1 MSAVSKASIVP
12 EVSLTE
18 NRFSSREAIA
28 GANAPLPPTANEP
41 FLLVVRELAR
51 AYQAFSAYSE
61 AHVRQFELTPAQ
73 FDVIA
78 TLGNTN
84 GLCMGELG
92 EKTLIT
98 KGTLTGVIDRL
109 IHKQLVCRETLSENR
124 RSVLVQLTPEGQ
136 AVFDRVFPAH
146 IAHLKE
152 RFDKLDASELELL
165 TVLLSRLRQA
175 F

>member
-1 MSAVSKASIVP
+1 MSAVSRASIAR
-12 EVSLTE
+12 S
-18 NRFSSREAIA
+18 
-28 GANAPLPPTANEP
+28 ANEP
-41 FLLVVRELAR
+41 FLPVVRELAR

-61 AHVRQFELTPAQ
+61 AHVRQFDLTPAQ

-84 GLCMGELG
+84 GLCMGDLG

-109 IHKQLVCRETLSENR
+109 IQKQLVCRETLLENR

-136 AVFDRVFPAH
+136 QVFDRVFPAH
-146 IAHLKE
+146 IAHLKD

-165 TVLLSRLRQA
+165 TVLLGRLRQA

>member
-1 MSAVSKASIVP
+1 MSVVSP
-12 EVSLTE
+12 LD
-18 NRFSSREAIA
+18 RSS
-28 GANAPLPPTANEP
+28 NES
-41 FLLVVRELAR
+41 FLLVMRELAR

-61 AHVRQFELTPAQ
+61 AHVRQFDLTPAQ

-109 IHKQLVCRETLSENR
+109 IQKQLVCRETLPENR
-124 RSVLVQLTPEGQ
+124 RSVIVQLTPEGQ
-136 AVFDRVFPAH
+136 QVFARVFPAH
-146 IAHLKE
+146 IAHLKA

-165 TVLLSRLRQA
+165 TVLLCRLRLA

>member
-1 MSAVSKASIVP
+1 MSAVSKAPIDRS
-12 EVSLTE
+12 
-18 NRFSSREAIA
+18 
-28 GANAPLPPTANEP
+28 ANES
-41 FLLVVRELAR
+41 FLQVVRELAR

-61 AHVRQFELTPAQ
+61 AHVRQFDLTPAQ

-109 IHKQLVCRETLSENR
+109 IHKQLVCRETLPENR
-124 RSVLVQLTPEGQ
+124 RSVIVQLTPEGQ
-136 AVFDRVFPAH
+136 EVFDRVFPAH
-146 IAHLKE
+146 IAHLKT

-165 TVLLSRLRQA
+165 TVLLGRLRQA

>member
-1 MSAVSKASIVP
+1 MSAVSRASIDR
-12 EVSLTE
+12 S
-18 NRFSSREAIA
+18 
-28 GANAPLPPTANEP
+28 ANEP
-41 FLLVVRELAR
+41 FLPVVRELAR

-61 AHVRQFELTPAQ
+61 AHVRQFNLTPAQ

-92 EKTLIT
+92 DKTLIT

-109 IHKQLVCRETLSENR
+109 IQKQLVCRETLPENR
-124 RSVLVQLTPEGQ
+124 RSVIVQLTPEGQ
-136 AVFDRVFPAH
+136 EVFDRVFPAH
-146 IAHLKE
+146 ITHLKD
-152 RFDKLDASELELL
+152 RFDKLDDSELELL
-165 TVLLSRLRQA
+165 TVLLGRLRQA

>member
-1 MSAVSKASIVP
+1 MSAVSRASIDR
-12 EVSLTE
+12 S
-18 NRFSSREAIA
+18 
-28 GANAPLPPTANEP
+28 ANEP

-61 AHVRQFELTPAQ
+61 AHVRQFDLTPAQ

-109 IHKQLVCRETLSENR
+109 IHKQLVCRETLLENR

-165 TVLLSRLRQA
+165 TVLLGRLRQA